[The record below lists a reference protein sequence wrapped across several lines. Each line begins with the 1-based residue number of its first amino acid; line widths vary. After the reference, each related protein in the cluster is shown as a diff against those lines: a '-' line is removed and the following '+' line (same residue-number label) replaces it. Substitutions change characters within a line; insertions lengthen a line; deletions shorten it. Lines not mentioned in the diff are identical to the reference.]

1 MKFAFIYSFI
11 HSVFNS
17 TINYAPNTELRKY
30 LLSLGPHLII
40 STATLAILASSSI
53 SLPIFE
59 SSQFQQV
66 CITGNHIKLELS

>member
-1 MKFAFIYSFI
+1 MKFAFIHSFSQF
-11 HSVFNS
+11 SVLQLTLLS
-17 TINYAPNTELRKY
+17 AELRKH
-30 LLSLGPHLII
+30 LLSLGPHLIV

-66 CITGNHIKLELS
+66 CITGNRIKLELS